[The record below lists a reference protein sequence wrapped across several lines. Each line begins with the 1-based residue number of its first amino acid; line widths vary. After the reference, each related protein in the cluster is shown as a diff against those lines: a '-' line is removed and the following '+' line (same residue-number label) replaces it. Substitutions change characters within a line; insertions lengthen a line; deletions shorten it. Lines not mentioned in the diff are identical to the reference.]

1 MKKLLLTLA
10 LIPAL
15 HAADV
20 KKMFEYNRQL
30 PLDRKETGMQERSG
44 IKVYD
49 ITFANLTAG
58 RTAAYLVPSVK
69 GRRSA
74 AVLFVHW
81 YEPKAQ
87 DSNRTQYLE
96 QAIELAK
103 LGTTSL
109 LIETMWSDPLWFQK
123 RKQTDDYYTSIA
135 QVKELRRALDVLL
148 GAPAIDKNRVA
159 YVGHDFGMMY
169 GAVLAGVDHRPKVW
183 ALQAGTTSFSDW
195 FLLGSKLQGDARTK
209 FIDLMA
215 PLDPVKY
222 IGSAAGPILMQF
234 GKSDHFVPEAKANE
248 FFAAAPEPKKILWYE
263 SGHSLIEEAVRDRHA
278 WLKRQLKLK

>member
-15 HAADV
+15 HAADE
-20 KKMFEYNRQL
+20 KMFEYNRQL

-44 IKVYD
+44 VKVYD
-49 ITFANLTAG
+49 FSFVNLHGG
-58 RTAAYLVPSVK
+58 RTAAYLVPSIK

-81 YEPKAQ
+81 YEPKSH
-87 DSNRTQYLE
+87 DSNRTQYFE

-109 LIETMWSDPLWFQK
+109 LIETMWSDPLWFEK
-123 RKQTDDYYTSIA
+123 RHQTDDYYTSIG

-148 GAPAIDKNRVA
+148 AEPGIDKNRVA

-169 GAVLAGVDHRPKVW
+169 GAVLAGVDDRPKVW

-234 GKSDHFVPEAKANE
+234 GKSDHFVPEPKAKE
-248 FFAAAPEPKKILWYE
+248 FFAAAPEPKKILWYQA
-263 SGHSLIEEAVRDRHA
+263 GHGLNEEAVRDRQA
-278 WLKRQLKLK
+278 WLKQQLKLK